1 MKGCKLCR
9 KPHPE
14 DPLQRVWPGKRLVP
28 VMLTTK
34 YGGEPVLKRYWT
46 DRPCE
51 CQETLFKENP
61 K

>member
-14 DPLQRVWPGKRLVP
+14 DPLQRVWIGKRLVP

-34 YGGEPVLKRYWT
+34 YGNEAVLERYWT

-51 CQETLFKENP
+51 CQTNLFKESA